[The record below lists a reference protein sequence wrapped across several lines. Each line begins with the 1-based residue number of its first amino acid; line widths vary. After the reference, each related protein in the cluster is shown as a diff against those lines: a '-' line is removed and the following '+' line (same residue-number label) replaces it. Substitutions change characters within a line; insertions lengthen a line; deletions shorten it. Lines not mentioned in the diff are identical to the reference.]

1 MRDLS
6 LILATVGRTSELNRL
21 FDSLIAQSFR
31 NFEVIVVDQ
40 NHDERLLSVLQRAR
54 SLGIVLKHLRHHPP
68 NLALARN
75 TGIAAASG
83 TWLGFPDDDCWYEP
97 PMLDR
102 IMLRSR
108 RRDAPRGVICRWVE
122 QDAALPPGLL
132 SWQRS
137 CRFRDIPVS
146 SITLFFQRS
155 LVNELGGF
163 DGRLGVGQWFGA
175 AEETDIVLRA
185 LRAGAVL
192 AHEPAAHVH
201 HKLEPSHASGNAQA
215 RKAARHRARGT
226 GALYAKHKL
235 PLWVILRG
243 LTAPVLRPLL
253 KGRMGAELAHGM
265 AVTRGRLDGWLRWSA
280 RHPRKPDA
288 KTSATTHD
296 GRHS

>member
-1 MRDLS
+1 M
-6 LILATVGRTSELNRL
+6 
-21 FDSLIAQSFR
+21 
-31 NFEVIVVDQ
+31 
-40 NHDERLLSVLQRAR
+40 
-54 SLGIVLKHLRHHPP
+54 
-68 NLALARN
+68 
-75 TGIAAASG
+75 
-83 TWLGFPDDDCWYEP
+83 
-97 PMLDR
+97 
-102 IMLRSR
+102 
-108 RRDAPRGVICRWVE
+108 
-122 QDAALPPGLL
+122 
-132 SWQRS
+132 
-137 CRFRDIPVS
+137 
-146 SITLFFQRS
+146 
-155 LVNELGGF
+155 
-163 DGRLGVGQWFGA
+163 
-175 AEETDIVLRA
+175 LRA